1 MSVAV
6 RLRPMNSMELE
17 CKSSTAVKRT
27 PDGLPHVSVDFHE
40 SFAFNYVFD
49 QRDTQKDL
57 FEACVQTRLKRLLQG
72 FDVTIL
78 AYGQKGCGK
87 TYTMGTDFNGVM
99 DDKVGL
105 IPRAVHYLFQYIST
119 LKKSYTFRV
128 SCSFV
133 KIYQEE
139 LFDLLLPR
147 NNLSSRL
154 AGPGLTEL
162 EVSSAQEVTDH
173 LMRGFAKRAV
183 GEKPSE
189 SHSILTLTLVARKLG
204 GGGPTSETTTKL
216 NFVDLAA
223 SGCWIFG
230 NDADRSKGG
239 LVALGN
245 VLNTLAYGEIAPE
258 YIPYGQ
264 SLLTSLLQDSLGGR
278 SIRLLIACV
287 SSSDAN
293 VSETMRTLR
302 FADRT
307 LPVMKKPG
315 LRLDQ
320 RLRLVSRLKDIIQQ
334 LSGEL
339 LRAIQAVAK
348 PDDRQRLEDRAK
360 NLEKKN
366 LKLHQELEQILID
379 TADADVRGGIL
390 AKHIVQSKTHVR
402 RIMTMLGLQRQ
413 QEPGPQ
419 SVQSEGNQLLQTLV
433 ELNRIVSDTTGQLR
447 ARDNLYLQTHSQQSW
462 QQFNNGGGDFG
473 LEANAAG
480 PEDHVSTQQQG
491 NDEYYYDSA

>member
-1 MSVAV
+1 MSHFFDTPMSVAV
-6 RLRPMNSMELE
+6 RLRPDEPAWSWNV
-17 CKSSTAVKRT
+17 KASTGGEAEHRT
-27 PDGLPHVSVDFHE
+27 DCPMC
-40 SFAFNYVFD
+40 
-49 QRDTQKDL
+49 RDTQKDL

-204 GGGPTSETTTKL
+204 GGVPTSETTTKL

-278 SIRLLIACV
+278 SIRLLIACHE
-287 SSSDAN
+287 D
-293 VSETMRTLR
+293 E
-302 FADRT
+302 
-307 LPVMKKPG
+307 
-315 LRLDQ
+315 
-320 RLRLVSRLKDIIQQ
+320 VSRLKDIIQQ